1 MAAKYPARGNRFE
14 GKVVLVTGAA
24 GNFGSV
30 AAKMLAAEGAKVAL
44 TDIQLDKA
52 QMVAESVA
60 QDYGV
65 EAKAY
70 QVDVTNEEA
79 VREMVD
85 QVKSDFGR
93 IDHLFN
99 NAGYQGLFQSVDQ
112 YSVEDFERVLK
123 INVSGVFAM
132 LKYVSQVMV
141 QQKSG
146 SIVNTASCAGLG
158 CPTMMPAYG
167 TSKAAVMHLTKIS
180 AVDLAPSNIR
190 VNSVS
195 PAFIGPEDGFM
206 WRRQVEL
213 QAEANPTDA
222 PEYYF
227 SNDAETVAQ
236 QMLGSVPMR
245 RLGKVEEVIQT
256 VMFLLSEESSY
267 ITGIDIN
274 VSGGNVMGG
283 SRG

>member
-195 PAFIGPEDGFM
+195 PAFIGPEEGFM

-213 QAEANPTDA
+213 QAQANPTNA
-222 PEYYF
+222 PEWYF
-227 SNDAETVAQ
+227 SDDPDKVAE
-236 QMLGSVPMR
+236 QMLNSIPLR
-245 RLGKVEEVIQT
+245 RLGKVEEVIKT
-256 VMFLLSEESSY
+256 VMFLLSDEASY

-274 VSGGNVMGG
+274 VSGGNVLGG

>member
-195 PAFIGPEDGFM
+195 PAFIGPEEGFM

-213 QAEANPTDA
+213 QAQANPTNA
-222 PEYYF
+222 PEHYF
-227 SNDAETVAQ
+227 SDDPDKVAE
-236 QMLGSVPMR
+236 QMLNSVPLR
-245 RLGKVEEVIQT
+245 RLGTVEEVIQT
-256 VMFLLSEESSY
+256 VMFLLSDEASY

-274 VSGGNVMGG
+274 VSGGNVLGG